1 MTETSIAQSNASP
14 HKKKSNGTID
24 NMKSNPTEEDMSG
37 METGA
42 KGASKAEHAAAGA
55 HSSPKKRRKVNHGKK
70 SSVVMRLL
78 AGFSW

>member
-1 MTETSIAQSNASP
+1 
-14 HKKKSNGTID
+14 
-24 NMKSNPTEEDMSG
+24 MKSNPTEEDMSG

-70 SSVVMRLL
+70 SICCDVSYQDYHVSGAFARFVVLQTIEITSL
-78 AGFSW
+78 T

>member
-1 MTETSIAQSNASP
+1 
-14 HKKKSNGTID
+14 
-24 NMKSNPTEEDMSG
+24 MKSNPTEEDMSG

-70 SSVVMRLL
+70 SSAANAVPP
-78 AGFSW
+78 GFLW

>member
-14 HKKKSNGTID
+14 HKKKSNGTIK

-70 SSVVMRLL
+70 SSAANAVLP
-78 AGFSW
+78 GFLW

>member
-14 HKKKSNGTID
+14 HNQASNGTIK

-37 METGA
+37 IETGA
-42 KGASKAEHAAAGA
+42 KGASKAEHAAGGA

-78 AGFSW
+78 PGFLW